1 MGHSKAER
9 AINRERILSAASM
22 RIREAGLESLTVRE
36 VMKSVNLTQGG
47 FYGHFASRADLIAAG
62 LERALTEGEE
72 SPALYTATHGSASV
86 KSIVNSYLSPA
97 HRDRSVNGC
106 AISALAGE
114 VGRSD
119 PQVRAIMAEQLDR
132 LIEIIAAAFGDA
144 EQAEPFAEAAWAT
157 MIGGIVL
164 SRVYADKARAD
175 AVLASTRRAILD
187 LEALYKVRSQAN

>member
-1 MGHSKAER
+1 MGHSKAEK
-9 AINRERILSAASM
+9 AISRERILSAASM
-22 RIREAGLESLTVRE
+22 RIREAGLESLTVGE
-36 VMKSVNLTQGG
+36 LMKSVNLTHGG
-47 FYGHFASRADLIAAG
+47 FYGHFDSRADLIAAA
-62 LERALTEGEE
+62 LERALAEGEE
-72 SPALYTATHGSASV
+72 SSALHTSKHGQASV

-97 HRDRSVNGC
+97 HRDRPANGC

-114 VGRSD
+114 VSRAD

-132 LIEIIAAAFGDA
+132 SIETIASVFGDA
-144 EQAEPFAEAAWAT
+144 EQAEQFAEAAWAT

-187 LEALYKVRSQAN
+187 LEALYKAKAENA